1 MMSIATARPAR
12 GRLAGVAAALM
23 LASANPTGAAA
34 ASFSPQDGVRS
45 FYATLL
51 DTMKQGPALG
61 ESGRFA
67 RLDPAVERLFD
78 IPFMTRLSLGPAW
91 NGLPPVEQQ
100 QVTAAFGR
108 YVAATYADRFDSY
121 SGEQLQVTGQKPFA
135 ASVIVET
142 RIVKSNGKPVEIDYL
157 MQRHGGLWQIADV
170 YLDGT
175 ISQLA
180 VRRSEF
186 YSILRQQ
193 GVDGLITAL
202 NRKVDLLTN
211 LAKAR

>member
-1 MMSIATARPAR
+1 MMTIAISRRAR
-12 GRLAGVAAALM
+12 GRLAALAVALTLAAG
-23 LASANPTGAAA
+23 SAAGTAA
-34 ASFSPQDGVRS
+34 ASSPGDGVRS
-45 FYATLL
+45 FYTALL
-51 DTMKQGPALG
+51 DTMRQGSVLG

-67 RLDPAVERLFD
+67 KLDPVVARLFD
-78 IPFMTRLSLGPAW
+78 IPFMTRLAVGTAW
-91 NGLPPVEQQ
+91 NGLPAVEQRR
-100 QVTAAFGR
+100 VTAAFGR

-121 SGEQLQVTGQKPFA
+121 SGERLQVTGEKPFA
-135 ASVIVET
+135 ANVIVET

-157 MQRHGGLWQIADV
+157 MHRNGGFWQIADI

-186 YSILRQQ
+186 YSILTRQ
-193 GVDGLITAL
+193 GVDGLIAEL

-211 LAKAR
+211 IAKAR